1 MKAIS
6 YIMMAI
12 FSIIALSYLKSEQH
26 IEWCMT
32 MICVL
37 LAMLNAGV
45 REIHN

>member
-1 MKAIS
+1 MKIIS
-6 YIMMAI
+6 YIMMVM
-12 FSIIALSYLKSEQH
+12 FSVVALSYLGDEQH

-45 REIHN
+45 REKE